1 MVFLEYTIVRQIQ
14 KHNSLLN
21 YLLSFKNLSKIPLLF
36 QCLSNSLSLIVS
48 ALICPLSYVTVQQ
61 ASEKTRSGSSLIGG
75 IERILIA
82 ISASLGQRCL

>member
-21 YLLSFKNLSKIPLLF
+21 YSLLFKNLFKIPLFF
-36 QCLSNSLSLIVS
+36 QCLSNSFSLIVS

-61 ASEKTRSGSSLIGG
+61 ALKKTRSGLLLISE
-75 IERILIA
+75 IKRILIT

>member
-21 YLLSFKNLSKIPLLF
+21 YLLLFKNLFKIPLLF
-36 QCLSNSLSLIVS
+36 QCLSNFFSLIVS
-48 ALICPLSYVTVQQ
+48 VLICPLSYVTVRR
-61 ASEKTRSGSSLIGG
+61 APEKTRSSLLLISE

-82 ISASLGQRCL
+82 ISASLGQRCF